1 MKKLLLIF
9 AFLCA
14 LCVQS
19 LSAQTIKG
27 DMNDDGVLDV
37 IDVNGCISTI
47 LGNRAIQYVIGSAD
61 PYIVDNSQ
69 VVGTWNKNKVE
80 HFTLNADGTTDYSSD
95 FGEIATYEF
104 LPYQG
109 CIIFYDK
116 AGNPISWIEVKKL
129 EPGRM
134 VCKMHDKGD
143 QLFVLT
149 TEPSSQP
156 MKIDNPDWTGV
167 ATEYEYSESGVTPV
181 PSNWSSISTY
191 CDISYTPASPKESGT
206 YTCNITLKDN
216 ENYAW
221 KSGNNGTT
229 FTFTIKAQEAPIYW
243 GYANLWSYKPGYGT
257 VFLKDALSN
266 GELPSDKIE
275 ASITDNGNGT
285 KSFVISAE
293 EWVNAGL
300 CTPGR
305 VWWFAIPVDKTITGG
320 KEYGE
325 VVNAKYITQFTLKN
339 NDVLE
344 NSNNDNFILNGYNI
358 IAVKDSSTSMA
369 SPTKTE
375 HNITV
380 IYK

>member
-37 IDVNGCISTI
+37 IDVNGCIATI

-95 FGEIATYEF
+95 FGEVATYEF

-109 CIIFYDK
+109 CIIFYDN

-143 QLFVLT
+143 LLFVLT

-181 PSNWSSISTY
+181 PYNWSSISTY

-229 FTFTIKAQEAPIYW
+229 FVFRIKSNELYYYGMADYDLVTNHVVDGVFHLPTVEEGLKSTTENSFTITQANTFDSIIYEDPQSW
-243 GYANLWSYKPGYGT
+243 YVAVPSNKSVDFVESGLGITIKP
-257 VFLKDALSN
+257 K
-266 GELPSDKIE
+266 
-275 ASITDNGNGT
+275 
-285 KSFVISAE
+285 
-293 EWVNAGL
+293 
-300 CTPGR
+300 
-305 VWWFAIPVDKTITGG
+305 
-320 KEYGE
+320 
-325 VVNAKYITQFTLKN
+325 
-339 NDVLE
+339 
-344 NSNNDNFILNGYNI
+344 YNI
-358 IAVKDSSTSMA
+358 TIN
-369 SPTKTE
+369 
-375 HNITV
+375 NIEYSVYLVINKGIYGVNWSLKVTV
-380 IYK
+380 Q

>member
-37 IDVNGCISTI
+37 IDVNGCIATV

-109 CIIFYDK
+109 CIIFYDN

-143 QLFVLT
+143 LFVLT

-181 PSNWSSISTY
+181 PYNWSSISTY

-229 FTFTIKAQEAPIYW
+229 FTFTIKKQITEVPIYW
-243 GYANLWSYKPGYGT
+243 GYCDSWNDEDEDRQ
-257 VFLKDALSN
+257 LKNILSN
-266 GELPSDKIE
+266 GLIPVDNITTIE
-275 ASITDNGNGT
+275 NEFT
-285 KSFVISAE
+285 ISASDFLQRYSGSYLG
-293 EWVNAGL
+293 A
-300 CTPGR
+300 
-305 VWWFAIPVDKTITGG
+305 WWFAVPINKSVIGGLESDILSWDSTNIDRYTVKYNDIYSNESSEPLVITIEGIDYNVYARKTSGAPSSR
-320 KEYGE
+320 
-325 VVNAKYITQFTLKN
+325 NHTLK
-339 NDVLE
+339 
-344 NSNNDNFILNGYNI
+344 
-358 IAVKDSSTSMA
+358 
-369 SPTKTE
+369 
-375 HNITV
+375 IT
-380 IYK
+380 IQ